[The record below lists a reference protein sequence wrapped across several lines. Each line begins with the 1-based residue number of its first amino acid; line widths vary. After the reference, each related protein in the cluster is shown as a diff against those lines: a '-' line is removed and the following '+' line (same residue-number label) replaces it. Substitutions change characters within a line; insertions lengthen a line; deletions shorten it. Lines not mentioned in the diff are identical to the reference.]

1 MTWWKDTNGKLEKLL
16 MTVGKGPVVHQC
28 ANEQVACIYKS
39 GTLYVCMCGVNVL
52 VWRLHWCGIR
62 VWVHFYRYQSVNL
75 WLNKKL
81 SHWRVLFMVN
91 EWIKSHGWE
100 DNRHALLQYILTC
113 EQQAWTSAY
122 KGATGSHSQSICGL
136 TVPTQPV
143 MWMLWWV
150 KIDHNTRVYVPY
162 SFRTVVWVLL
172 HPTRTR

>member
-1 MTWWKDTNGKLEKLL
+1 MGKVSNNGW
-16 MTVGKGPVVHQC
+16 KGPVVHQC
-28 ANEQVACIYKS
+28 AIEQVACIYKS
-39 GTLYVCMCGVNVL
+39 GTLYSCMCEVNVL
-52 VWRLHWCGIR
+52 AWRLHWCGIR
-62 VWVHFYRYQSVNL
+62 VWVHFYCPQSVNL
-75 WLNKKL
+75 WFNKKL
-81 SHWRVLFMVN
+81 SHWGVLFMVN
-91 EWIKSHGWE
+91 EWMKCCGCE

-122 KGATGSHSQSICGL
+122 KGATGSHSQSLCEL

-143 MWMLWWV
+143 MWMMWWV